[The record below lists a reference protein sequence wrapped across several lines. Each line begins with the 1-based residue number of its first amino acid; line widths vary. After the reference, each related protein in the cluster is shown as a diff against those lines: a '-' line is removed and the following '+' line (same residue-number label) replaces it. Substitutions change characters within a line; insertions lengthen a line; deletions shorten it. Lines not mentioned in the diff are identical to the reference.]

1 MSAVFRTSLFG
12 GFRKK
17 DVLNYLD
24 ALAAEK
30 AKESAFCGAS
40 PNTEESAEAQRLAAL
55 EIELRE
61 MLEARDAA
69 QRVAEERAQALEQ
82 AKAEYEQALHSQS
95 ECAEALRLQNAALE
109 ESLVKKNHET
119 EPVSSSGEA
128 STCEHD
134 RAEEVLHEFST
145 QLDRVVDELIKV
157 VKSLPPE
164 SGTETAEQIVRNS
177 SVREILARVQQ
188 MKRKI

>member
-17 DVLNYLD
+17 DVLIYLD

-30 AKESAFCGAS
+30 AKEAAFCCAS
-40 PNTEESAEAQRLAAL
+40 PKPEESADAQRLASL
-55 EIELRE
+55 ESELRE

-69 QRVAEERAQALEQ
+69 QHLAEDRVQALEQ
-82 AKAEYEQALHSQS
+82 AKAEYEDAMRRQS
-95 ECAEALRLQNAALE
+95 ECVEALRLQNAALT
-109 ESLVKKNHET
+109 ESRIKENHET
-119 EPVSSSGEA
+119 VLVSSSGEA
-128 STCEHD
+128 DVFERGH
-134 RAEEVLHEFST
+134 AEEVLHEFSA

-164 SGTETAEQIVRNS
+164 SGTETAEQMVRNS

>member
-1 MSAVFRTSLFG
+1 MGVIFRTSLFG

-30 AKESAFCGAS
+30 AKEAACDAYSAD
-40 PNTEESAEAQRLAAL
+40 SADAQRLASL
-55 EIELRE
+55 ESELRE

-69 QRVAEERAQALEQ
+69 QRLAEERLQTLEQ
-82 AKAEYEQALHSQS
+82 AKAEYEDAMRRQS
-95 ECAEALRLQNAALE
+95 ECVEALRLQNAALTESRVE
-109 ESLVKKNHET
+109 ENHET
-119 EPVSSSGEA
+119 EPVSLSGEA
-128 STCEHD
+128 EMSERGH
-134 RAEEVLHEFST
+134 AEEVLHEFSA

-157 VKSLPPE
+157 VKSLPPV
-164 SGTETAEQIVRNS
+164 SGTETAEQMVRNS